1 MNTSPAQT
9 LVSAS
14 PQTTAAQPAAAGEP
28 TWNEAPVALLAQSLQ
43 ASVSVD
49 ACGPVIELGAD
60 TWDERAGG
68 VAVLAEYGLITVS
81 GEAGATFLH
90 GQLTQDVEHLRPGMA
105 QWAGYCSA
113 KGRLMATLRTWRAGD
128 EVRLLLSRPLARPIA
143 KRLSMFVLRAKAKV
157 IDTSDASVVFG
168 LIGEPAVRAAIAS
181 TTISPPAPE
190 ASVVDA
196 GLELVGLPAM
206 PHDETGA
213 LPRWLLIVPA
223 DQAASTWTRLSAT
236 ASPISARAWRRSEVL
251 AGVPRIVPG
260 TSEHF
265 VPQMVNFESVDGVSF
280 TKGCYPGQEIV
291 ARSQYLGK
299 LKRRMFLGTG
309 HGDLPVPGQDVHT
322 LIDGAEPCG
331 EVVLAAPDGHGGY
344 EVLFESQVE
353 AAEQAGVRIGAHRLT
368 LRPLPY
374 PLRPV
379 G

>member
-1 MNTSPAQT
+1 
-9 LVSAS
+9 
-14 PQTTAAQPAAAGEP
+14 
-28 TWNEAPVALLAQSLQ
+28 
-43 ASVSVD
+43 
-49 ACGPVIELGAD
+49 
-60 TWDERAGG
+60 
-68 VAVLAEYGLITVS
+68 
-81 GEAGATFLH
+81 
-90 GQLTQDVEHLRPGMA
+90 
-105 QWAGYCSA
+105 
-113 KGRLMATLRTWRAGD
+113 MATLRTWRAGD
-128 EVRLLLSRPLARPIA
+128 EVRLLLSRPLASSIA

-299 LKRRMFLGTG
+299 LKRRMFLGSG

-331 EVVLAAPDGHGGY
+331 EVVLAAPDGQGGF
-344 EVLFESQVE
+344 EVLFESQIDAVE
-353 AAEQAGVRIGAHRLT
+353 QGGVRIGLHRLT